1 MDVIVDDAL
10 AAQGN
15 RPPEPVCVILT
26 AAVRQRVVE
35 AADWVHADGSVVEQL
50 QQTQHRRPF
59 AHVEGTQI
67 SVVAFAVD
75 QLSEPAEVQ
84 LHSGAG
90 GLLVFCPAWMRDLVT
105 DAVRSLDADSEAA
118 LVAVLLALAQ
128 QSAYA
133 VERLAEEAQSLD
145 ETRAGLRSATERR
158 DISQLR
164 SRLFSLYHFW
174 TVQQRVLAP
183 DEVLAEAL
191 GPAARRKLRR
201 VRAVFE
207 ESGSTATQLYAMLGD
222 TLSRRSATISERL
235 TLVTVIFLPL
245 TFVTG
250 FFGMNFGWMVD
261 HIGTATAFVVL
272 GIVIPAVLLVIIVV
286 MARLLAAD

>member
-10 AAQGN
+10 AAQRN
-15 RPPEPVCVILT
+15 RPPESVCVILT
-26 AAVRQRVVE
+26 AAVRERVVE
-35 AADWVHADGSVVEQL
+35 AADWVHADGYVVEQL

-59 AHVEGTQI
+59 AHVEGTHI

-75 QLSEPAEVQ
+75 QISEPAEVQ
-84 LHSGAG
+84 LHSAAG
-90 GLLVFCPAWMRDLVT
+90 GLLVLCPAWMRDLVT
-105 DAVRSLDADSEAA
+105 EAVRSLDADSESA

-133 VERLAEEAQSLD
+133 VERLTEKAQSLD
-145 ETRAGLRSATERR
+145 ETRAGLRSGTERR

-164 SRLFSLYHFW
+164 NRLFSLQHLW

-191 GPAARRKLRR
+191 GPAAQRKLRR

-245 TFVTG
+245 TFITG

-272 GIVIPAVLLVIIVV
+272 GIAIPVVLLVIIVAA
-286 MARLLAAD
+286 ARWLAAD

>member
-10 AAQGN
+10 AAQRN
-15 RPPEPVCVILT
+15 RPPKPVCVILT
-26 AAVRQRVVE
+26 AAVRTRVVE

-90 GLLVFCPAWMRDLVT
+90 GLLVLCPAWMRDLVT
-105 DAVRSLDADSEAA
+105 DAVRSLDADSKPA

-133 VERLAEEAQSLD
+133 VERIAKVAQSLD
-145 ETRAGLRSATERR
+145 ETRAGLRSGTERR
-158 DISQLR
+158 DISELR
-164 SRLFSLYHFW
+164 SRLFSLQHLW
-174 TVQQRVLAP
+174 IVQQRVLAP

-191 GPAARRKLRR
+191 DPRRGGSCAGFGRSSRKADPRPPSSTR
-201 VRAVFE
+201 CWATRCPGVR
-207 ESGSTATQLYAMLGD
+207 
-222 TLSRRSATISERL
+222 RRS
-235 TLVTVIFLPL
+235 VN
-245 TFVTG
+245 G
-250 FFGMNFGWMVD
+250 
-261 HIGTATAFVVL
+261 
-272 GIVIPAVLLVIIVV
+272 
-286 MARLLAAD
+286 

>member
-10 AAQGN
+10 TAQRN

-26 AAVRQRVVE
+26 PAVRQRVVE
-35 AADWVHADGSVVEQL
+35 AADWVNADSSVVEQL
-50 QQTQHRRPF
+50 QHTQHRRPF

-75 QLSEPAEVQ
+75 SQLSEPAEVQ
-84 LHSGAG
+84 LHSSAG
-90 GLLVFCPAWMRDLVT
+90 GLLVLCPAWMRDLVT
-105 DAVRSLDADSEAA
+105 DAVRSLDADSKPA

-128 QSAYA
+128 QSANV
-133 VERLAEEAQSLD
+133 VERLAAEAQSLD
-145 ETRAGLRSATERR
+145 ETRAGLRSGTERR

-164 SRLFSLYHFW
+164 SRLFSLRHLW
-174 TVQQRVLAP
+174 TMQQRVLAP

-191 GPAARRKLRR
+191 DPAAQRKLRR

-207 ESGSTATQLYAMLGD
+207 ESGSTATQLYAMLAD

-245 TFVTG
+245 TFITG

-272 GIVIPAVLLVIIVV
+272 GIVIPVVLLVIIVAT
-286 MARLLAAD
+286 ARRLAD

>member
-10 AAQGN
+10 AAQ
-15 RPPEPVCVILT
+15 RHQPPEPVCVILT
-26 AAVRQRVVE
+26 AAVQERVVE
-35 AADWVHADGSVVEQL
+35 AADWVHANGSVVEQL

-75 QLSEPAEVQ
+75 QISEPAEVQ

-90 GLLVFCPAWMRDLVT
+90 GLLVLCPAWMRDLVT
-105 DAVRSLDADSEAA
+105 DAVRSLDAESEPA

-128 QSAYA
+128 QSAYV
-133 VERLAEEAQSLD
+133 VERLAKVAQSLD
-145 ETRAGLRSATERR
+145 ETRAGLRSGTERR
-158 DISQLR
+158 EISQLR
-164 SRLFSLYHFW
+164 SRLFSLQHLW
-174 TVQQRVLAP
+174 IVQQRVLAP

-272 GIVIPAVLLVIIVV
+272 GIAIPVVLLVIIVV
-286 MARLLAAD
+286 AARWLAAD

>member
-10 AAQGN
+10 APQRN

-26 AAVRQRVVE
+26 AAVLQRVVE
-35 AADWVHADGSVVEQL
+35 AADWVHADSSLVQQL
-50 QQTQHRRPF
+50 HQTQHRRPF
-59 AHVEGTQI
+59 AHVEETQI
-67 SVVAFAVD
+67 SVVAFGVD

-90 GLLVFCPAWMRDLVT
+90 GLLVLCPAWMRDLVT
-105 DAVRSLDADSEAA
+105 NAVRRVDAETEPA
-118 LVAVLLALAQ
+118 LVAVLLALAE
-128 QSAYA
+128 QSANV
-133 VERLAEEAQSLD
+133 VERLAEVAQSLD
-145 ETRAGLRSATERR
+145 EARAGLRSGTERR
-158 DISQLR
+158 AISQVR
-164 SRLFSLYHFW
+164 SRLFSLQHLW
-174 TVQQRVLAP
+174 LVQQRVLAP
-183 DEVLAEAL
+183 DELLAEAL
-191 GPAARRKLRR
+191 DPAARRKLRR

-207 ESGSTATQLYAMLGD
+207 ESGSTATQLYAILGD

-245 TFVTG
+245 TVITG

-272 GIVIPAVLLVIIVV
+272 GIVIPVVLIVIIVV
-286 MARLLAAD
+286 AARWLAAD

>member
-10 AAQGN
+10 AAQRN

-26 AAVRQRVVE
+26 TAARQRVVE
-35 AADWVHADGSVVEQL
+35 AADWIHVDGSVIEQL

-75 QLSEPAEVQ
+75 QHSEPVEVQ

-90 GLLVFCPAWMRDLVT
+90 GLLVSCPAWMRDLVT
-105 DAVRSLDADSEAA
+105 DAVRRVDADAEPA

-128 QSAYA
+128 QSAHV
-133 VERLAEEAQSLD
+133 VEGLAKVAQSLD
-145 ETRAGLRSATERR
+145 ETRAGLRSGTERR
-158 DISQLR
+158 DIAQLR
-164 SRLFSLYHFW
+164 SRLFSLQHLW
-174 TVQQRVLAP
+174 SVQQRVLAP

-191 GPAARRKLRR
+191 GAGARRNLRR

-207 ESGSTATQLYAMLGD
+207 ESGSTATKVYAMLGD
-222 TLSRRSATISERL
+222 TLSRRSATVSERL

-245 TFVTG
+245 TFITG

-261 HIGTATAFVVL
+261 HIATATAFVVL
-272 GIVIPAVLLVIIVV
+272 GIVIPVVLLVIIVGA
-286 MARLLAAD
+286 ARWLAAD

>member
-10 AAQGN
+10 AAQRN

-26 AAVRQRVVE
+26 AAVRQGVE
-35 AADWVHADGSVVEQL
+35 AADWIHADGSVVEQL

-90 GLLVFCPAWMRDLVT
+90 GLLVLCPAWMRDLVT
-105 DAVRSLDADSEAA
+105 DAVRSLDADSEPA
-118 LVAVLLALAQ
+118 LVAASWRWPSSRRMWWNA
-128 QSAYA
+128 SPRWPSPWTKPGRDSGPGPNGGTSPSYA
-133 VERLAEEAQSLD
+133 AGCSRSSICGSCSSESSRP
-145 ETRAGLRSATERR
+145 TRSSPRHS
-158 DISQLR
+158 
-164 SRLFSLYHFW
+164 
-174 TVQQRVLAP
+174 
-183 DEVLAEAL
+183 
-191 GPAARRKLRR
+191 ARRRGGSCAGFGR
-201 VRAVFE
+201 FE

-245 TFVTG
+245 TFITG

-272 GIVIPAVLLVIIVV
+272 GIVIPVVLLVIIVV
-286 MARLLAAD
+286 TARRLAAD